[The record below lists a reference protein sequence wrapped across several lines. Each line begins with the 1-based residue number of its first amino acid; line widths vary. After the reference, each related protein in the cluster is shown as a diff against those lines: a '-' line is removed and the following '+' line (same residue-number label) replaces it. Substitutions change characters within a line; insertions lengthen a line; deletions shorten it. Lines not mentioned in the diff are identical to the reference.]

1 MARQATWTSGRG
13 SAAHG
18 QKGQDQGQGQGLSQ
32 AKSSIPTTRIGY
44 LGVGQKPLLTL
55 AYCCGCA
62 VTATLSRSTF
72 TGLRCKE
79 CGHPYGAG
87 AKHVCEDVC
96 FGPLEVVYDYD
107 VIKSRVTRATIEAGP
122 VSIWRYREFLPIEGD
137 PIDVG
142 TGFTPLLKANRLA
155 KRLGLKNLYIKNDGV
170 NMPTL
175 SFKDRVVSV
184 ALTRARELGF
194 TTVSCASTGNLANST
209 AAIAAHAGLDCCVFI
224 PSDLELGKVLGTL
237 IYNPTLMAVK
247 GNYDQVNRLC
257 SEVANT
263 YGWGF
268 VNINLRPYY
277 SEGSKTLGYEVI
289 EQLGWQL
296 PDHIVAP
303 LASGSLFTKIRKG
316 FDEFIKVGLVDEKPV
331 RFSGAQAEGCSPIA
345 QAFAEGR
352 DFITPVKPNTIAKSI
367 AIGNPADGPYA
378 IDIANRTG
386 GTIAAV
392 SDAEI
397 VAGIQLLA
405 ETEGVFTETAGG
417 TTIAVL
423 KKLVEQ
429 GKIDPSETTVAYIT
443 GNGLK
448 TLEAVS
454 DAVGE
459 PLTIEPQ
466 LASFNAAW
474 ERAQASHRSSVDH

>member
-1 MARQATWTSGRG
+1 
-13 SAAHG
+13 
-18 QKGQDQGQGQGLSQ
+18 
-32 AKSSIPTTRIGY
+32 
-44 LGVGQKPLLTL
+44 
-55 AYCCGCA
+55 
-62 VTATLSRSTF
+62 VTATLSRATF

-79 CGHPYGAG
+79 CGHPYEAG
-87 AKHVCEDVC
+87 ARHVCEDVC

-107 VIKSRVTRATIEAGP
+107 AIRARVTRASIEAGP
-122 VSIWRYREFLPIEGD
+122 ASIWRYREFLPIQGD

-155 KRLGLKNLYIKNDGV
+155 RRLGLRNLYIKNDGV

-209 AAIAAHAGLDCCVFI
+209 AAIAAHAGLECCVFI
-224 PSDLELGKVLGTL
+224 PADLELGKVLGTL

-316 FDEFIKVGLVDEKPV
+316 FDEFIKVGLVEEKGV

-392 SDAEI
+392 NDDEI

-429 GKIDPSETTVAYIT
+429 GRIDPGETTVAYIT

-448 TLEAVS
+448 TMEAVS
-454 DAVGE
+454 GVVGE

-474 ERAQASHRSSVDH
+474 ERAQSLQRATWEPMGV

>member
-1 MARQATWTSGRG
+1 M
-13 SAAHG
+13 
-18 QKGQDQGQGQGLSQ
+18 
-32 AKSSIPTTRIGY
+32 
-44 LGVGQKPLLTL
+44 
-55 AYCCGCA
+55 
-62 VTATLSRSTF
+62 TATLTSQTF
-72 TGLRCKE
+72 AGLRCKE
-79 CGHPYGAG
+79 CGHAYAPEAR
-87 AKHVCEDVC
+87 HVCEDVC

-107 VIKSRVTRATIEAGP
+107 AIRSRVSRASIEAGP
-122 VSIWRYREFLPIEGD
+122 ASIWRYRDFLPIEGD

-142 TGFTPLLKANRLA
+142 TGFTPLLRANRLA
-155 KRLGLKNLYIKNDGV
+155 RRLGLKELYIKNDGV

-194 TTVSCASTGNLANST
+194 STVSCASTGNLANST
-209 AAIAAHAGLDCCVFI
+209 AAIAAHAGMECCVFI
-224 PSDLELGKVLGTL
+224 PADLEAGKILGTL
-237 IYNPTLMAVK
+237 VYNPTLMAVR

-277 SEGSKTLGYEVI
+277 SEGSKTLGYEVV
-289 EQLGWQL
+289 EQLGWRL

-303 LASGSLFTKIRKG
+303 LASGSLFAKIRKG
-316 FDEFIKVGLVDEKPV
+316 FDEFMKVGLVEEKHV

-378 IDIANRTG
+378 LDIASRTG
-386 GTIAAV
+386 GSIAAV
-392 SDAEI
+392 NDEEI
-397 VAGIQLLA
+397 IEGIKLLA

-448 TLEAVS
+448 TTEAVAS
-454 DAVGE
+454 AVGE
-459 PLTIEPQ
+459 PLTIDPQ
-466 LASFNAAW
+466 LADFNAAW
-474 ERAQASHRSSVDH
+474 ERAQSLQRATWDTVGV